1 MHDILTWCVNHNPEK
16 GVPHTIFTVIFCHF
30 IFCRSVHV
38 LAINRWLSRIA
49 LVLDCRLL
57 YSTTTAAVKTHQ
69 NVFSSPL
76 LTTKVAIAINIV
88 LSNCVDPPEE
98 NCFWKQ
104 SLDWSWYR
112 IDGYLWRDY
121 SLLVAWWTYVVHLTV
136 PIQSIGQY
144 WKRFMQLPIRK
155 GLVVVHCF
163 NKLKSRIF

>member
-16 GVPHTIFTVIFCHF
+16 GVPHTIFTVIFCHY

-98 NCFWKQ
+98 KLLLKTITGLVLISNWWILVK
-104 SLDWSWYR
+104 R
-112 IDGYLWRDY
+112 
-121 SLLVAWWTYVVHLTV
+121 LLVACCLVDICRPFNCPYT
-136 PIQSIGQY
+136 INRSI
-144 WKRFMQLPIRK
+144 
-155 GLVVVHCF
+155 
-163 NKLKSRIF
+163 LKEIYATTDS